1 MWVNYLIDFCFWVIN
16 SIEFVG
22 GIFGIVL
29 FYWCWR
35 GNIKVKFFD
44 WEDEPR

>member
-1 MWVNYLIDFCFWVIN
+1 MWVNYLLDFLWWLYNAFL
-16 SIEFVG
+16 FVG
-22 GIFGIVL
+22 SAFGFIVFL
-29 FYWCWR
+29 LCLR